1 MKIYEDVTKLVGNTP
16 LVRINKLTRGLQ
28 AEVYAKLEF
37 FNPLSSIKDRVAV
50 AIIEDAEKKGL
61 IEKDTVII
69 EATSGNMGIGLAF
82 VCAYKGYKFIAL
94 MPETA
99 SKERIKILKFLGAEV
114 ILTPEE
120 EGTKGAFERAK
131 EMLKNYRK
139 AFMPSQFT
147 NPLNPGIHRKTTG
160 REIWEDTEGKVDIF
174 VAGVGTGGTITGV
187 GEFLK
192 SKKREIKIIA
202 VEPEKAPLLSKG
214 KFSPHGIQ
222 GIASGMIPDV
232 LNREIIDEI
241 ILVKD
246 EDAFETSRKLAREEG
261 IFAGISSGANM
272 WASLQIAKRSE
283 NRGKK
288 IVTIFPDTAERYLS
302 TKLFENL

>member
-1 MKIYEDVTKLVGNTP
+1 MKAYEDVTKLVGNTP
-16 LVRINKLTRGLQ
+16 LVKINKLTEGLY
-28 AEVYAKLEF
+28 AEIYAKLEF
-37 FNPLSSIKDRVAV
+37 FNPLNSIKDRVAV
-50 AIIEDAEKKGL
+50 AIIEDAENKGL
-61 IEKDTVII
+61 IDRDTVII

-82 VCAYKGYKFIAL
+82 VCAYKGYKFLAL

-99 SKERIKILKFLGAEV
+99 SKERIKIMKFLGAEV
-114 ILTPEE
+114 ILTPGE

-131 EMLKNYRK
+131 KMIKSYK
-139 AFMPSQFT
+139 KTFMPSQFT
-147 NPLNPGIHRKTTG
+147 NPVNPGIHRETTG
-160 REIWEDTEGKVDIF
+160 REIWNDMDGKLDIF

-192 SKKREIKIIA
+192 SKNENIKVIA

-214 KFSPHGIQ
+214 RFSPHKIQ
-222 GIASGMIPDV
+222 GIASGMIPEV

-241 ILVKD
+241 ILVKE
-246 EDAFETSRKLAREEG
+246 EDAFETSRRLAREEG

-272 WASLQIAKRSE
+272 CAALEVAKREE
-283 NRGKK
+283 NKNKK

-302 TKLFENL
+302 TELFEGF